1 MTTDYINAIGTL
13 KIETF
18 DSTGKLKDTQL
29 LENLIVSNGKNY
41 IASRMIG
48 VAMPVMTHMGL
59 GTGTVAP
66 ATSDTA
72 LGAQLSSLVALDSTT
87 VLNNTVTYTCTFG
100 PGVCTGAYT
109 EAAIFNAATAGT
121 MLNRTTFNVIN
132 KSAADTSIITW
143 NVTIS

>member
-1 MTTDYINAIGTL
+1 MTTDYVKATGNL
-13 KIETF
+13 KIETY
-18 DSTGKLKDTQL
+18 DKNGELKDTQL
-29 LENLIVSNGKNY
+29 LENLIVSVGKNY
-41 IASRMIG
+41 ISSRMIG
-48 VAMPVMTHMGL
+48 TAMPVMSHMGL
-59 GTGTVAP
+59 GFGTTAP

-72 LGAQLSSLVALDSTT
+72 LESQLDSRVVLDSTT
-87 VLNNTVTYTCTFG
+87 VLNNTVTYVCTFN

-109 EAAIFNAATAGT
+109 EAAIFNAITAGT

>member
-1 MTTDYINAIGTL
+1 MTTDYISATGTL
-13 KIETF
+13 KIETY
-18 DSTGKLKDTQL
+18 DENGKLKDTKL
-29 LENLIVSNGKNY
+29 LENLIVSTGKNY

-48 VAMPVMTHMGL
+48 VTMPVMSHMGL
-59 GTGTVAP
+59 GFGTTAP

-72 LGAQLSSLVALDSTT
+72 LEAQLSSLVALDSSTA
-87 VLNNTVTYTCTFG
+87 LNNTVTYVCTFG

-109 EAAIFNAATAGT
+109 EAAIFNASTSGT
-121 MLNRTTFNVIN
+121 MLNRTTFDVIN